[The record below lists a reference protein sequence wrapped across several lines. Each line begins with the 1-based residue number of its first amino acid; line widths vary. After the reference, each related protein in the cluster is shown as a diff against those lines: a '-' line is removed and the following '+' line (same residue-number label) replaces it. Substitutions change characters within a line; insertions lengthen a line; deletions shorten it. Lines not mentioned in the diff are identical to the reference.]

1 MKKSLIALAA
11 LAATSA
17 FAQSSVTMYGNIDVG
32 YGSHKTTNL
41 NGTVATKS
49 SGVMDGSYAGSRIGF
64 RGTEDLGGGL
74 KANFVIEQGFAPT
87 AADGFNKRTASAFH
101 QVDSAGTYSTGNNR
115 QSFVGVSGGFGEI
128 RAGYQYTNSYDLV
141 AFNDLSRSE
150 FNGGGFQNGSSGI
163 VASGLSAHANGTRAN
178 AITYI
183 SPKIGALTIKAQ
195 VGQGTGRKEMS
206 NNSAAG
212 VNGYNAN
219 NNAYTSLMAAYAQG
233 PVFLAAAYSKSDQ
246 KVDNATAG
254 DTLDIF
260 GAALATQP
268 GHATNT
274 AARAQTAM
282 TYGGSYDLGMAKLSF
297 TMAKVEGA
305 GATSTVESVTKSRQY
320 SVRVPVGA
328 YELIAST
335 GGIKKNTGA
344 TINND
349 FKGTFYGVNYNMS
362 KRTVAYVYTGT
373 EKDEAVTAV
382 SATAANYK
390 DTKSVVGLRHSF

>member
-1 MKKSLIALAA
+1 
-11 LAATSA
+11 
-17 FAQSSVTMYGNIDVG
+17 MYGNIDVG

-254 DTLDIF
+254 DTLDAF
-260 GAALATQP
+260 GAALYTQP
-268 GHATNT
+268 THATNT
-274 AARAQTAM
+274 AVRSQTAM
-282 TYGGSYDLGMAKLSF
+282 NYGGSYDLGMAKLSF

-328 YELIAST
+328 YELVAST
-335 GGIKKNTGA
+335 GGIKKETGA

-349 FKGTFYGVNYNMS
+349 FTGTFYGVNYNMS

-373 EKDEAVTAV
+373 EKDEAVTTV

-390 DTKSVVGLRHSF
+390 DTKSVVGIRHSF